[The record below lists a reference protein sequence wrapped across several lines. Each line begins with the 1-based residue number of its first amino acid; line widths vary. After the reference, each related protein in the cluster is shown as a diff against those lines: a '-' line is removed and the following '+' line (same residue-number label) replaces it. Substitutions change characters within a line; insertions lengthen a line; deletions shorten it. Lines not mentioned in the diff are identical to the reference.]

1 MGDGVTTPGSVAA
14 AAAEAVARRSYGRLV
29 AFLAARTRD
38 VAAAE
43 DALADAFATALVE
56 WPRTGAPENPE
67 AWLMTVARRRLI
79 DGARRRRT
87 SEAAAPT
94 LQLLAGE
101 PDDFEAAAI
110 PDQRL
115 ALMFACAHPA
125 IEQSVRAPLILQ
137 AVLGLNA
144 AVIASS
150 FLASPAAMAKRLVR
164 AKEKIRRAAI
174 PFAIPEREELPQRL
188 AAVLDAIYAAFT
200 EGWSD
205 AAGTDSARRELIGE
219 SLFLARMTT
228 ELLPDEPEAL
238 CLAALMLHAE
248 ARRAARRDAGGGY
261 VPLAAQHVVLWD
273 AGLIAEADALIRR
286 AGAMQGIGRYEL
298 EAAIQSAHVH
308 RRLSGR
314 DNWSDIVALYDALL
328 ALGGSPVV
336 AINRALALAEMKG
349 PVVALA
355 SMPDAQR
362 EPRLATYQPY
372 WAARAD
378 LLARAGEK
386 AAAMRAYDL
395 AIGLERD
402 AAVRRFLQQKRAL
415 IAA

>member
-1 MGDGVTTPGSVAA
+1 MEQAA
-14 AAAEAVARRSYGRLV
+14 AMAEAVARRSYGRLV
-29 AFLAARTRD
+29 AFLAARTRN

-43 DALADAFATALVE
+43 DALADAFAMALTE

-87 SEAAAPT
+87 SEDAVPT
-94 LQLLAGE
+94 LQLLAA
-101 PDDFEAAAI
+101 EADHIEVAAI

-125 IEQSVRAPLILQ
+125 IEEGVRAPLILQ
-137 AVLGLNA
+137 VVLGLDA
-144 AVIASS
+144 AAIASS

-174 PFAIPEREELPQRL
+174 PFAIPERKELPQRL

-200 EGWSD
+200 EGWTD
-205 AAGTDSARRELIGE
+205 AAGTDASRRELTGE
-219 SLFLARMTT
+219 TLFLARMTT

-261 VPLAAQHVVLWD
+261 VPLAVQDISLWD
-273 AGLIAEADALIRR
+273 ARLIAEADALLRR
-286 AGAMQGIGRYEL
+286 AGAMQGIGRFEL
-298 EAAIQSAHVH
+298 EAAIQSAHAH

-314 DNWSDIVALYDALL
+314 DNWRDIVALYDALF

-336 AINRALALAEMKG
+336 AINRALALAETSG
-349 PVVALA
+349 PAAALA
-355 SMPDAQR
+355 SMPDPRA
-362 EPRLATYQPY
+362 EPRLATYQPL

-378 LLARAGEK
+378 LLARAGDK
-386 AAAMRAYDL
+386 AGALQAYDL

-402 AAVRRFLQQKRAL
+402 AAVRRFLQQRRSLLAV
-415 IAA
+415 